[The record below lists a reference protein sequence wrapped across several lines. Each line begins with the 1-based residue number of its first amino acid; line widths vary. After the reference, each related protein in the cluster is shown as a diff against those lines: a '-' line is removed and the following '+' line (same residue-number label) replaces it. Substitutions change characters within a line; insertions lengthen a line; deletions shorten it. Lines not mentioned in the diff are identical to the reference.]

1 MKINKNIIL
10 IKGRSYMQLR
20 DVVTY
25 KNKKKL
31 FVVTFIFNV
40 CGVKEYEV
48 TIVF

>member
-10 IKGRSYMQLR
+10 MKEGNYMQLG

-31 FVVTFIFNV
+31 FVITFIYNA
-40 CGVKEYEV
+40 CGIKEYDV
-48 TIVF
+48 IKF